1 MYTTCSLSA
10 APLSL
15 TTLLSTT
22 HAPLEMCAW
31 QSTSPSNRLSIVTFL
46 QRTSVDHRKARNTVL
61 AAAPERAYHNYC
73 RNTDCSHINLNFVHD
88 LMHARAVFQ
97 IPLPYYIYGRLWN
110 AKAQTSHRRSR
121 RATPKVE
128 GEGRRWG
135 IGAVSEAADALLFAG
150 ADEEAK
156 KAR

>member
-22 HAPLEMCAW
+22 HAPLELCAW

-46 QRTSVDHRKARNTVL
+46 QRTTSVDHRKARNTVL

-88 LMHARAVFQ
+88 LMRARAVFQ
-97 IPLPYYIYGRLWN
+97 ISNLFPSMVDFWN
-110 AKAQTSHRRSR
+110 EAQTSRRSR
-121 RATPKVE
+121 RATPPKE

-135 IGAVSEAADALLFAG
+135 IGKAEALLFAG
-150 ADEEAK
+150 TDEGAK